1 MQIKV
6 MRRRRLNKKRVK
18 RDLTEREIRGLE
30 DRIDL
35 RDHKQLILRLDTNP
49 EEFIQRDE
57 FRKRIGL
64 K

>member
-1 MQIKV
+1 
-6 MRRRRLNKKRVK
+6 MRRRSLNERRVK

-35 RDHKQLILRLDTNP
+35 RDHKRIVKRLDTNP